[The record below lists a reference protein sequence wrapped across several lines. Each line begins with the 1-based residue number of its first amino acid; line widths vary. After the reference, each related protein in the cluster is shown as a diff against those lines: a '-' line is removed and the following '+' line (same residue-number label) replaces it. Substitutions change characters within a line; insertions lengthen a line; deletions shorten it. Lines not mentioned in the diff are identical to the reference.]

1 MKAIII
7 PLILICNLC
16 FGQKEFNDDSC
27 IVQKWVNELESK
39 GIKVTAPKVQIDT
52 IPSILLFI
60 ETSKRNTARSCRWIH
75 GYEVRVSSF
84 PSSTSFYLDG
94 RKRRLPKNVIV
105 FMSIN

>member
-7 PLILICNLC
+7 PLILICNFC
-16 FGQKEFNDDSC
+16 FGQKEYNDDSC
-27 IVQKWVNELESK
+27 NVLKEWDITVDSLEDWS
-39 GIKVTAPKVQIDT
+39 KVTIDT
-52 IPSILLFI
+52 IPTILLFI
-60 ETSKRNTARSCRWIH
+60 ETSKKNTIRSCRWVH

-84 PSSTSFYLDG
+84 PESKSYYLDY

>member
-7 PLILICNLC
+7 PLILFCNFC
-16 FGQKEFNDDSC
+16 FGQKEYNDDSC
-27 IVQKWVNELESK
+27 RAVKWEGSLTNNKPLDEWFR
-39 GIKVTAPKVQIDT
+39 IDT

-60 ETSKRNTARSCRWIH
+60 ETSKKNTTRSCRWIN

-84 PSSTSFYLDG
+84 PSSTSFYLDY

>member
-7 PLILICNLC
+7 PLILFCNLC
-16 FGQKEFNDDSC
+16 FGQKEYNDDSC
-27 IVQKWVNELESK
+27 GVLKFDTTVNLPEHFFMW
-39 GIKVTAPKVQIDT
+39 DT

-60 ETSKRNTARSCRWIH
+60 ETSKKNTTRSCRWVH
-75 GYEVRVSSF
+75 GYEVRISSF
-84 PSSTSFYLDG
+84 PESQSYYLDY